1 MNPLVSVILPFY
13 RKKHYF
19 QKTIKSILKQTYK
32 YLEIIIIYDDNENDD
47 LPFLKKIC
55 KNDQR
60 IKLIINKN
68 NLGAGYSRNIGINLS
83 KGKFIAF
90 CDSDDL
96 WHKKKLELQL
106 NFLKRVN
113 GDFCYTA
120 YYIIDKHDQIIGRMW
135 AEPKMTF
142 NDLMRSCDIGLSTVI
157 LKKSIIQ
164 DKFRFP
170 KIDTKEDY
178 VLWLKIAK
186 SKIRLYGLN
195 KNLVRWRNYKSKFSF
210 LIFRKLV
217 DAFKVYNLYL
227 KHNTYQSIFYTI
239 RLSFNYVKKSLKIK
253 FYRNF
258 K

>member
-47 LPFLKKIC
+47 LLFLKKIC
-55 KNDQR
+55 KTDQR

-96 WHKKKLELQL
+96 WDKKKLELQL

-135 AEPKMTF
+135 AEPNMNF
-142 NDLMRSCDIGLSTVI
+142 DNLMKSCDIGLSTLI
-157 LKKSIIQ
+157 LKKKILQ
-164 DKFRFP
+164 KKFRFQQ
-170 KIDTKEDY
+170 INTKEDY
-178 VLWLKIAK
+178 LFWLIIAK
-186 SKIRLYGLN
+186 NKIKFYGLN
-195 KNLVRWRNYKSKFSF
+195 KNLASWRNYKSKFSF
-210 LIFRKLV
+210 LIFRKII
-217 DAFKVYNLYL
+217 DAFKVYNFYL
-227 KHNTYQSIFYTI
+227 GYNVGQSIFYTI
-239 RLSFNYVKKSLKIK
+239 RLSFNYLRKSLRIK
-253 FYRNF
+253 AHLNL